1 MDQTASHGAIT
12 HRDSSEH
19 HVDNRSAI
27 RTMKSEMMSTAAKHI
42 PLRYHF
48 IKDEISKGLV
58 SVKGCVSKHKI
69 AHILTKALS
78 RPTYEVLRCYIH
90 VVKRLSQVE

>member
-12 HRDSSEH
+12 NRDSSEH

-27 RTMKSEMMSTAAKHI
+27 RTMKNEMMSTAAKHI

-48 IKDEISKGLV
+48 IKDGIRKGLV
-58 SVKGCVSKHKI
+58 SVKWCASKDQLSD
-69 AHILTKALS
+69 ILTKALS
-78 RPTYEVLRCYIH
+78 RPTYEMLGCYIH
-90 VVKRLSQVE
+90 VVKRESQVE